1 MAVLPDRTALGDL
14 PSALSGRAHP
24 NYESVTEPGRNH
36 AAGYESLAEGNRVLG
51 RGITQ
56 FGQGLENYA
65 QTEQA
70 KEDKLNVAMASAK
83 STIYED
89 NLKSAIENENDP
101 EKIKQL
107 LDNVDSGFNSA
118 GSILSGDQA
127 KLFGL
132 QNQHRANSLRLYGEK
147 RIETLNKQS
156 YMASAD
162 GTLNDLQSAYARGD
176 QQTQHNALDSAGKI
190 FDYMSENGYITPQQA
205 EEGKNKFARGS
216 VESFIQNQPV
226 DKQFELLG
234 VSNPGAV
241 AAKDLKPHETAFLN
255 ALAGPESA
263 GKYNVR
269 YTPAG
274 GATFSGFDKHPNVLE
289 PTKDGR
295 KSSAAGRYQFTGT
308 TWNSV
313 AGELGM
319 NNFSPENQDHAA
331 LYLARKVYKEKTGG
345 DLDAELQKNG
355 VSDKV
360 VSALGSTWAGL
371 ADNPRKAR
379 SWYGAT
385 LNNAPNAEG
394 SYEIASNGMAGVL
407 TPDEHAKMVNNAFS
421 QKKKELELS
430 TARTKQEIEQTN
442 EQYYSR
448 LTDNKLDN
456 LLDDIQNDPVL
467 RQHPKEQ
474 LQMMDIAK
482 RHIDAIAKNK
492 GGDYGPGYTDGFDGV
507 MKGEITS
514 PQQLYQ
520 MNQEGKLTIHGVQQ
534 LKTMMGDLRSKPEKA
549 VEQKVIAGQ
558 LAYAQSKLNPLGMK
572 TGPGAEV
579 YNSTFIPAF
588 YSRYNAWVKA
598 GKDPYE
604 FLSKENTDKLVK
616 EISDK
621 NKIAQDR
628 VTAGVEDKKPVQTG
642 PETILPPPN
651 GVNVPQEKWSGVMQV
666 RPNAASG
673 NPISLFNWHSAIRG
687 LVNAPTAKNRA
698 WFNQAFPGANADQI
712 LSDLG
717 VPAQ

>member
-14 PSALSGRAHP
+14 PSALTGRSHP
-24 NYESVTEPGRNH
+24 NYESVTEAGKGA
-36 AAGYESLAEGNRVLG
+36 AAGFERLGEGYRALG
-51 RGITQ
+51 TGITR
-56 FGQGLENYA
+56 FGQGLENYGE
-65 QTEQA
+65 QQQA
-70 KEDKLNVAMASAK
+70 KEDKLNGAMASAK

-89 NLKSAIENENDP
+89 NLKAAIENENDP
-101 EKIKQL
+101 EKIKKL
-107 LDNVDSGFNSA
+107 LDNVDSGYASA
-118 GSILSGDQA
+118 GSVLSGDQA

-132 QNQHRANSLRLYGEK
+132 QSEHRANSLRLYGEK

-156 YMASAD
+156 YMSSAN
-162 GTLNDLQSAYARGD
+162 GTLNDLQGAFTRGD
-176 QQTQHNALDSAGKI
+176 EQTQRDALDSAGKI
-190 FDYMSENGYITPQQA
+190 FDYMSANGYLTPEQA
-205 EEGKNKFARGS
+205 EKGKNEFARGS
-216 VESFIQNQPV
+216 VANFIQNQAV

-234 VSNPGAV
+234 VSKPGEV

-263 GKYNVR
+263 GKYNLR
-269 YTPAG
+269 YTMGG
-274 GATFSGFDKHPNVLE
+274 GATFSGFDKHPNILE

-295 KSSAAGRYQFTGT
+295 KSSAAGRYQFTGS
-308 TWNSV
+308 TWKEV
-313 AGELGM
+313 AGQLGFI
-319 NNFSPENQDHAA
+319 NFSPENQDHAA
-331 LYLARKVYKEKTGG
+331 LFHARQVYKQKTGG

-360 VSALGSTWAGL
+360 VAALGDTWVGL
-371 ADNPRKAR
+371 KENPRKAR

-407 TPDEHAKMVNNAFS
+407 TPDEHAKMVNNAFA
-421 QKKKELELS
+421 QKKKELELAN
-430 TARTKQEIEQTN
+430 ARTKQEIEQADST
-442 EQYYSR
+442 YYTR
-448 LTDNKLDN
+448 LTENKLDN

-467 RQHPKEQ
+467 KQHPKEQ

-492 GGDYGPGYTDGFDGV
+492 GGDYGPGYTEGFDGV
-507 MKGEITS
+507 MKGDITT

-534 LKTMMGDLRSKPEKA
+534 LKRMMGDLRSKPEKA

-558 LAYAQSKLNPLGMK
+558 LAYAASKLNPLGMK

-628 VTAGVEDKKPVQTG
+628 VTAGVEDKKPAGEKRDVILPAPTGIDQTKWN
-642 PETILPPPN
+642 ETI
-651 GVNVPQEKWSGVMQV
+651 MA
-666 RPNAASG
+666 RPNAKDG
-673 NPISLFNWHSAIRG
+673 GPVSALKWSKAVKLLMSDPSPQMRSAFTKEFGVDADKLLGGMGI
-687 LVNAPTAKNRA
+687 NA
-698 WFNQAFPGANADQI
+698 Q
-712 LSDLG
+712 
-717 VPAQ
+717 